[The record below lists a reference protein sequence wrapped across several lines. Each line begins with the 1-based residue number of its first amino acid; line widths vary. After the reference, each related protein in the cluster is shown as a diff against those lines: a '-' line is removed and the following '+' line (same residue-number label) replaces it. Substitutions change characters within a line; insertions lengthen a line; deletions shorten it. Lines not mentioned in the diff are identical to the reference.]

1 MIAALRSRLYR
12 AHRKRNPAWPEAHYA
27 DWARSDLIWRL
38 AFLQEAGCYAWI
50 EARAPVARGPAGRVL
65 CRGGRWVRGGEV
77 RMTRGQVIRLTLNG
91 LRWAWRSRRC

>member
-50 EARAPVARGPAGRVL
+50 EARLLWHVVLPVACFVAAVVGFAVGRF
-65 CRGGRWVRGGEV
+65 G
-77 RMTRGQVIRLTLNG
+77 
-91 LRWAWRSRRC
+91 